1 MSWIPSEAAQD
12 IASLGPWYTPRF
24 HFRRQGAGGAI
35 DPKQRVI
42 VALVLNQILSAGT
55 HLVAKATLIAIG
67 PLSTALLRFIAAS
80 ITLLLFELL
89 RPRRERVARQDI
101 PKLLWLGFL
110 VVPVNQGFFLFG
122 LSQSTASHA
131 ALLYA
136 LTPVVVFLLARRFLS
151 EGDTRGKL
159 FGIAAAFAGVALIV
173 LDRGLAREVAVMR
186 GDLLMLL
193 AVFSW
198 GLYTI
203 GSKELLRRYDPM
215 TLTTWVLV
223 AGTIMSLPAL
233 LIPGALPPLHTLSLP
248 VWGGIAYLAVGTSV
262 IAYPLWLYAL
272 RKLEA
277 SKVAITTN
285 AQPVLTSVLSWILF
299 RDRFGPA
306 FFVGAALVLFGVSWV
321 ETRGGGGRARQEAAG

>member
-1 MSWIPSEAAQD
+1 
-12 IASLGPWYTPRF
+12 
-24 HFRRQGAGGAI
+24 
-35 DPKQRVI
+35 V
-42 VALVLNQILSAGT
+42 N
-55 HLVAKATLIAIG
+55 AIG

-80 ITLLLFELL
+80 IMLLLFELL
-89 RPRRERVARQDI
+89 RPRRERVAREDI
-101 PKLLWLGFL
+101 PKLLGLGFL
-110 VVPVNQGFFLFG
+110 VIPVNQGCFLFG

-136 LTPVVVFLLARRFLS
+136 LTPVAIFLLARRFLD
-151 EGDTRGKL
+151 ERDARGKL
-159 FGIAAAFAGVALIV
+159 FGIAAAFAGVVLIL
-173 LDRGLAREVAVMR
+173 LDRGLAREIAAMR

-198 GLYTI
+198 AAYTVV
-203 GSKELLRRYDPM
+203 SKPLLRRYDPM

-223 AGTIMSLPAL
+223 AGTAMSLPAL
-233 LIPGALPPLHTLSLP
+233 LLPGAIPPLRELSLP
-248 VWGGIAYLAVGTSV
+248 VWGGIAYLAIGTSV

-272 RKLEA
+272 RNLEA

-306 FFVGAALVLFGVSWV
+306 FFAGAALILFGVSWV
-321 ETRGGGGRARQEAAG
+321 ETRKARRGNRERERVTAS